1 MKEKNTTEDILSR
14 SSLKE
19 NPFGVPSGYFA
30 AMQEEVMQ
38 KISSGNAMEQE
49 EEPQAAPAT
58 FITYFK
64 PALSLAAVFAIV
76 FGMGWSVMKVTEIYA
91 PETELAKIDETPLTE
106 EEEIISI
113 LDITLEDIYMA
124 GNTAAEEDAQPT
136 ITLNKE
142 VIEQYLID
150 SGYPLTGIATLE

>member
-1 MKEKNTTEDILSR
+1 MKEKNNTEDILGR

-19 NPFGVPSGYFA
+19 NPFGVPAGYFA

-38 KISSGNAMEQE
+38 KISPTAAMEPQE
-49 EEPQAAPAT
+49 EAPAAPAT

-76 FGMGWSVMKVTEIYA
+76 FGMGWSVMKVTEIFA
-91 PETELAKIDETPLTE
+91 PEVPLAQTEETPLTD

-113 LDITLEDIYMA
+113 LNINVDDIYVA
-124 GNTAAEEDAQPT
+124 GAPADDEDLPFDT
-136 ITLNKE
+136 TLNKE

-150 SGYPLTGIATLE
+150 SGYPLTAIAILE

>member
-1 MKEKNTTEDILSR
+1 MKEKNNTEDILGR

-19 NPFGVPSGYFA
+19 NPFGVPAGYFA

-38 KISSGNAMEQE
+38 KISPTAAMEPQE
-49 EEPQAAPAT
+49 EAPAAPAT

-76 FGMGWSVMKVTEIYA
+76 FGMGWSVMKVTEIFA
-91 PETELAKIDETPLTE
+91 PEVPLAQTEDTPLTD

-113 LDITLEDIYMA
+113 LNINVDDIYVA
-124 GNTAAEEDAQPT
+124 DAPADDEDLPFDT
-136 ITLNKE
+136 TLNKE

-150 SGYPLTGIATLE
+150 SGYPLTAIAILE

>member
-1 MKEKNTTEDILSR
+1 MKEKNTAEDILGR

-76 FGMGWSVMKVTEIYA
+76 FGMGWSVMKVTEIFA
-91 PETELAKIDETPLTE
+91 PEVPLAQTEDTPLTD

-113 LDITLEDIYMA
+113 LNISVEDIYMA
-124 GNTAAEEDAQPT
+124 GTTVTEEDAPAST
-136 ITLNKE
+136 TLNKD

-150 SGYPLTGIATLE
+150 GGYPLTAIATLE

>member
-1 MKEKNTTEDILSR
+1 MKDNNTTKDILER

-19 NPFGVPSGYFA
+19 NPFGVPNGYFA

-38 KISSGNAMEQE
+38 KISSGNAMETE
-49 EEPQAAPAT
+49 EEPQRAPVT

-91 PETELAKIDETPLTE
+91 PETPLAQTEEISLTE

-113 LDITLEDIYMA
+113 LDINVEDIYA
-124 GNTAAEEDAQPT
+124 ASNPSAEDDLPANT
-136 ITLNKE
+136 TLDKE

-150 SGYPLTGIATLE
+150 SGYPLTAIAILE

>member
-64 PALSLAAVFAIV
+64 PALALVAVFAIV

-91 PETELAKIDETPLTE
+91 PETPLAQTEEVSLTE
-106 EEEIISI
+106 EEEMISI
-113 LDITLEDIYMA
+113 LDINIEDIYVA
-124 GNTAAEEDAQPT
+124 SNPTAEDDLPANT
-136 ITLNKE
+136 TLNKE

-150 SGYPLTGIATLE
+150 SGYPLTAIAILE

>member
-91 PETELAKIDETPLTE
+91 PETELAQIDETPLTE

-124 GNTAAEEDAQPT
+124 GNIAAEEDAQPT

-150 SGYPLTGIATLE
+150 SGYPLTAIATLE

>member
-1 MKEKNTTEDILSR
+1 MKEKNTTEDILGR

-38 KISSGNAMEQE
+38 KISSGNAMETE

-76 FGMGWSVMKVTEIYA
+76 FGMGWSVMKVTEAYA
-91 PETELAKIDETPLTE
+91 PETELAQIDETPLTE

-124 GNTAAEEDAQPT
+124 GNTATEEDAQPAT
-136 ITLNKE
+136 TLNQE

-150 SGYPLTGIATLE
+150 SGYPLTAIALVE

>member
-38 KISSGNAMEQE
+38 KISSGNAMETE
-49 EEPQAAPAT
+49 DEPQAAPAT

-76 FGMGWSVMKVTEIYA
+76 FGMGWSVMKVTEICA
-91 PETELAKIDETPLTE
+91 PEAGLAKIEETPLTE

-124 GNTAAEEDAQPT
+124 GNTATEEDAQPAT
-136 ITLNKE
+136 TLNQE

-150 SGYPLTGIATLE
+150 SGYPLTAIALVE

>member
-1 MKEKNTTEDILSR
+1 MKEKNTTEDILGR

-38 KISSGNAMEQE
+38 KISSGNAMETE
-49 EEPQAAPAT
+49 DEPQAAPAT

-76 FGMGWSVMKVTEIYA
+76 FGMGWSVMKVTEICA
-91 PETELAKIDETPLTE
+91 PETGLAKIEETPLTE

-124 GNTAAEEDAQPT
+124 GAEEDAQPAT
-136 ITLNKE
+136 TLNQE

-150 SGYPLTGIATLE
+150 SGYPLTAIALVE

>member
-38 KISSGNAMEQE
+38 KISSGNAMETE

-91 PETELAKIDETPLTE
+91 PETELAQIDETPLTE

-150 SGYPLTGIATLE
+150 SGYPLTAIATLE

>member
-1 MKEKNTTEDILSR
+1 MKEKNNTEDILGR

-19 NPFGVPSGYFA
+19 NPFGVPAGYFA

-38 KISSGNAMEQE
+38 KISPTAAMEPQE
-49 EEPQAAPAT
+49 EAPAAPAT

-91 PETELAKIDETPLTE
+91 PETELAKTEETPLTE

-113 LDITLEDIYMA
+113 LDISIEDIYMA
-124 GNTAAEEDAQPT
+124 GTTVTEEDAPAST
-136 ITLNKE
+136 TLNKD

-150 SGYPLTGIATLE
+150 SGYPLTAIATLE

>member
-124 GNTAAEEDAQPT
+124 GNIAAEEDAQPT

-150 SGYPLTGIATLE
+150 SGYPLTAIATLE

>member
-1 MKEKNTTEDILSR
+1 MKEKNTTEDILGR

-38 KISSGNAMEQE
+38 KISSGNAMETE

-91 PETELAKIDETPLTE
+91 PETELAKTEETPLTE

-113 LDITLEDIYMA
+113 LDISVEDIYMA
-124 GNTAAEEDAQPT
+124 GNTATEEDAQPAT
-136 ITLNKE
+136 TLNQE

-150 SGYPLTGIATLE
+150 SGYPLTAIALVE

>member
-91 PETELAKIDETPLTE
+91 PETELAQIDETPLTE

-150 SGYPLTGIATLE
+150 SGYPLTAIATLE

>member
-76 FGMGWSVMKVTEIYA
+76 FGMGWSVMTVTEIYA
-91 PETELAKIDETPLTE
+91 PETELAQIDETPLTE

-124 GNTAAEEDAQPT
+124 GNIAAEEDAQPT

-150 SGYPLTGIATLE
+150 SGYPLTAIATLE

>member
-1 MKEKNTTEDILSR
+1 MKETNNIKDILER

-19 NPFGVPSGYFA
+19 NPFGVPNGYFA
-30 AMQEEVMQ
+30 SMQEEVMQ
-38 KISSGNAMEQE
+38 KISPTAAMEPQE
-49 EEPQAAPAT
+49 ETPAAPAT

-91 PETELAKIDETPLTE
+91 PETPLAQTEEMSLTE
-106 EEEIISI
+106 EEEMISI
-113 LDITLEDIYMA
+113 LDINIEDIYVA
-124 GNTAAEEDAQPT
+124 SNPTAEDDLPANT
-136 ITLNKE
+136 ILNKE

-150 SGYPLTGIATLE
+150 SGYPLTAIAILE

>member
-38 KISSGNAMEQE
+38 KISSGNAMETE

-150 SGYPLTGIATLE
+150 SGYPLTAIATLE

>member
-1 MKEKNTTEDILSR
+1 MKEKNNTEDILDR

-19 NPFGVPSGYFA
+19 NPFGVPAGYFA

-38 KISSGNAMEQE
+38 KISPTPTMEPQE
-49 EEPQAAPAT
+49 EAPAAPAT

-76 FGMGWSVMKVTEIYA
+76 FGMGWSVMKVTEIFA
-91 PETELAKIDETPLTE
+91 PEVPLAQTEDTPLTD

-113 LDITLEDIYMA
+113 LNISVEDIYMA

-150 SGYPLTGIATLE
+150 SGYPLTAIATLE

>member
-76 FGMGWSVMKVTEIYA
+76 FGMGWSVMKVTEAYT
-91 PETELAKIDETPLTE
+91 PQTEFAQIDETPLTE

-124 GNTAAEEDAQPT
+124 GNTTAEEDAQPT

-150 SGYPLTGIATLE
+150 SGYPLTAIATLE

>member
-91 PETELAKIDETPLTE
+91 PETELAKTDETPLTE

-150 SGYPLTGIATLE
+150 SGYPLTAIATLE

>member
-1 MKEKNTTEDILSR
+1 MKEKNNTEDILGR

-19 NPFGVPSGYFA
+19 NPFGVPAGYFA

-38 KISSGNAMEQE
+38 KISPTAAMEPQE
-49 EEPQAAPAT
+49 EAPAAPTT

-91 PETELAKIDETPLTE
+91 PETELAKTEETPLTE

-113 LDITLEDIYMA
+113 LDISIEDIYMA
-124 GNTAAEEDAQPT
+124 GTTVTEEDAPAST
-136 ITLNKE
+136 TLNKD

-150 SGYPLTGIATLE
+150 SGYPLTAIATLE

>member
-1 MKEKNTTEDILSR
+1 MKEKNNTEDILGR

-19 NPFGVPSGYFA
+19 NPFGVPAGYFA

-76 FGMGWSVMKVTEIYA
+76 FGMGWSVMKVTEIFA
-91 PETELAKIDETPLTE
+91 PEVPLAQTEDTPLTE

-113 LDITLEDIYMA
+113 LNISVEDIYMA
-124 GNTAAEEDAQPT
+124 GATDTEEDAPAST
-136 ITLNKE
+136 AISE
-142 VIEQYLID
+142 EMIEQYLID
-150 SGYPLTGIATLE
+150 SGYPLTALATLE

>member
-1 MKEKNTTEDILSR
+1 MKEKNTTEYILSR

-150 SGYPLTGIATLE
+150 SGYPLTAIATLE

>member
-1 MKEKNTTEDILSR
+1 MKEKNNTEDILGR

-19 NPFGVPSGYFA
+19 NPFGVPAGYFA

-58 FITYFK
+58 FIHYLK

-91 PETELAKIDETPLTE
+91 PETPLAQTEEVSLTE
-106 EEEIISI
+106 EEEMISI
-113 LDITLEDIYMA
+113 LDINIEDIYVA
-124 GNTAAEEDAQPT
+124 SNPTAEDDLPANT
-136 ITLNKE
+136 TLNKE

-150 SGYPLTGIATLE
+150 SGYPLTAIAILE

>member
-1 MKEKNTTEDILSR
+1 MKEKNNTEDILDR

-19 NPFGVPSGYFA
+19 NPFGVPAGYFA

-38 KISSGNAMEQE
+38 KISPTPTMEPQE
-49 EEPQAAPAT
+49 EAPAAPAT

-91 PETELAKIDETPLTE
+91 PETELAKTEETPLTE

-113 LDITLEDIYMA
+113 LDISVEDIYMA
-124 GNTAAEEDAQPT
+124 GTTVTEEDAPSST
-136 ITLNKE
+136 TLNKD

-150 SGYPLTGIATLE
+150 SGYPLTAIATLE

>member
-124 GNTAAEEDAQPT
+124 GNTTAEEDAQPT

-150 SGYPLTGIATLE
+150 SGYPLTAIATLE

>member
-1 MKEKNTTEDILSR
+1 MKEKNTTEDILGR

-38 KISSGNAMEQE
+38 KISSGNAMETE

-76 FGMGWSVMKVTEIYA
+76 FGMG
-91 PETELAKIDETPLTE
+91 
-106 EEEIISI
+106 
-113 LDITLEDIYMA
+113 
-124 GNTAAEEDAQPT
+124 
-136 ITLNKE
+136 
-142 VIEQYLID
+142 
-150 SGYPLTGIATLE
+150 

>member
-150 SGYPLTGIATLE
+150 SGYPLTAIATLE

>member
-91 PETELAKIDETPLTE
+91 PETELAKTDETPLTE

-113 LDITLEDIYMA
+113 LDSTLEDIYMA

-136 ITLNKE
+136 ITLNTE

-150 SGYPLTGIATLE
+150 SGYPLTAIATLE

>member
-1 MKEKNTTEDILSR
+1 MKEKNTTEDILNR

-150 SGYPLTGIATLE
+150 SGYPLTAIATLE

>member
-64 PALSLAAVFAIV
+64 PALALVAVFAIV

-91 PETELAKIDETPLTE
+91 PETELAKTEETPLTE

-113 LDITLEDIYMA
+113 LDISVEDIYMA
-124 GNTAAEEDAQPT
+124 GTTVTEEDAPAST
-136 ITLNKE
+136 TLNKE

-150 SGYPLTGIATLE
+150 SGYPLTAIATLE

>member
-1 MKEKNTTEDILSR
+1 MKEKNTTEDILGR

-150 SGYPLTGIATLE
+150 SGYPLTAIATLE

>member
-1 MKEKNTTEDILSR
+1 MKEKNNTEDILGR

-19 NPFGVPSGYFA
+19 NPFGVPAGYFA

-38 KISSGNAMEQE
+38 KISPTAAMEPQE
-49 EEPQAAPAT
+49 EAPAAPAT

-91 PETELAKIDETPLTE
+91 PETELAKTEETPLTE

-113 LDITLEDIYMA
+113 LDISVEDIYMA
-124 GNTAAEEDAQPT
+124 GTTVTEEDAPSST
-136 ITLNKE
+136 TLNKD

-150 SGYPLTGIATLE
+150 SGYPLTAIATLE